1 MRGTGNGT
9 GDGESGD
16 GGDCCGYDVF
26 RDRHCWF
33 ELWLEL
39 GVIAT
44 GASKDN
50 YGLTKCGYFGCF
62 FVFVIYIMGGEP
74 FVLFVATNL

>member
-1 MRGTGNGT
+1 MRGDGNGT

-16 GGDCCGYDVF
+16 GGDCCGYDMF

-33 ELWLEL
+33 ELGLEL

-50 YGLTKCGYFGCF
+50 YGLKNVDIWLF
-62 FVFVIYIMGGEP
+62 FVFCYIYYGRRIVC
-74 FVLFVATNL
+74 FVCSH